1 MDPTS
6 GTVRVDGRD
15 VREIPL
21 QTLRGAIGYVP
32 QEVFLFSDTVGNN
45 IAFGVPDAADPEIRR
60 AAQEADLLAN
70 VEDFPLGFETM
81 VGERGI
87 TLSGGQKQRSAIARA
102 LIRRPPILLFDDALS
117 AVDTRTEATILENLR
132 AQFGQR
138 TVVVVSH
145 RISAVQDADQIVV
158 LDDGR
163 VSERGTHDELV
174 AAGGA
179 YATLV
184 RKQQLEEELEGA

>member
-1 MDPTS
+1 M
-6 GTVRVDGRD
+6 
-15 VREIPL
+15 
-21 QTLRGAIGYVP
+21 P

-45 IAFGVPDAADPEIRR
+45 IAFGVPDAEADAVR
-60 AAQEADLLAN
+60 ASAVEADLLAN
-70 VEDFPLGFETM
+70 VQDFPLGFETM

-87 TLSGGQKQRSAIARA
+87 TLSGGQKQRTAIARA

-145 RISAVQDADQIVV
+145 RISAVQDADLILV
-158 LDDGR
+158 LDEGQ
-163 VSERGTHDELV
+163 VSERGSHDELV
-174 AAGGA
+174 EAGGA

-184 RKQQLEEELEGA
+184 RKQQLEAELEGA